1 MQLQTQNLIN
11 NQSHTRLLV
20 SNPGL
25 KTRGFSK
32 QTEAVLT
39 RLSLNL
45 LRYWGHNTGE
55 CDASF
60 TLCCLQLNSFKV
72 TETVLQAQKAFITLA
87 KRTLREI
94 EGTQQCL
101 SNQITFLY

>member
-1 MQLQTQNLIN
+1 MFSKGEN
-11 NQSHTRLLV
+11 V

-39 RLSLNL
+39 RLSLKW
-45 LRYWGHNTGE
+45 LRYGGQNTGK

-60 TLCCLQLNSFKV
+60 PLCCLQLNNSKV
-72 TETVLQAQKAFITLA
+72 TGIVLQA
-87 KRTLREI
+87 
-94 EGTQQCL
+94 
-101 SNQITFLY
+101 